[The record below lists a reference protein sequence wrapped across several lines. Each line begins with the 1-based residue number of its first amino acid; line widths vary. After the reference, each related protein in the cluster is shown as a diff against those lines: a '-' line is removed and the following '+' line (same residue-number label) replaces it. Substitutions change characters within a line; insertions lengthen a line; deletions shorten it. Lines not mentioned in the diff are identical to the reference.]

1 MKGISKLVEKVLPKK
16 EFIGNMKR
24 NIKGRII
31 PYFLAGSLAL
41 GTMYGC
47 KKEKIE
53 PIPLPNNPPTTYL
66 SVNPTSGEA
75 PLEAR
80 IKGSISDEDGSQD
93 IKKKY
98 TLRINGAD
106 VIKKTDSS
114 TLDTTLIFSTPGKY
128 NLEGIGW
135 DKQGA
140 SDTAKVV
147 LNVSEKPIP
156 ENNPPIAIVSADP
169 SQGEAP
175 LTSRIKV
182 SGSDEDGVED
192 IKKYYLEIGKLG
204 IGVER
209 TNPIDTNL
217 VFSDYGDY
225 NIRGIVE
232 DKSGARDTLEVL
244 LNVLQKNPSV
254 TQSVSL
260 KDYVRINYNLNFE
273 NTSGIQ
279 LDIIKEGEKILSKN
293 ISNSGHSEIFDY
305 FSDDNFTKG
314 FYEFVANFKTNA
326 GKDTSIVGTVEIPNY
341 NPEVDWSGLNLN
353 FDENSS
359 TSVNLPN
366 PKDKNPEDNP
376 VNYIPESFS
385 SDKAYLEFNS
395 ENNELKIEGMP
406 NRYGSYDINAEF
418 GSDEGGFGTVQKQG
432 TINEVLY
439 QGYNP
444 FATPNLFGQGE
455 INVEG
460 KTRSELLQILDE
472 KNMQDS
478 SWTWQGNQ
486 NFQCGSF
493 SRLKCVNM
501 FGCKNLEEWDSYFI
515 FENALENNNIRI
527 MNGRFNIPVYR
538 VRSDVDPDH
547 FPDVDPNKLYGHQYN
562 GVWVGPDNYVETR
575 DDTDFDQWVFFDPQF
590 KGENGTYY
598 VQPGDWQMDDN
609 GQVSIYWFGY
619 TRSSLSGEWS
629 VKDKQILQY
638 QLTDGKAELDPGFS
652 QDGINDR
659 LITEDPYQ

>member
-232 DKSGARDTLEVL
+232 DKKGARDTLEVL
-244 LNVLQKNPSV
+244 LNILQENPSV
-254 TQSVSL
+254 TQSVDL

-273 NTSGIQ
+273 EIGSVD
-279 LDIIKEGEKILSKN
+279 LDVIRDGNKILSKS
-293 ISNSGHSEIFDY
+293 ISEKEYSEIFSY
-305 FSDDNFTKG
+305 SDNQDITKG
-314 FYEFVANFKTNA
+314 FYEFIANFKTKEN
-326 GKDTSIVGTVEIPNY
+326 KDTSVINSIEIPNY
-341 NPEVDWSGLNLN
+341 NPEVDWSDLDIN
-353 FDENSS
+353 FDENSD
-359 TSVNLPN
+359 TTIILPN

-376 VNYIPESFS
+376 VSYIPGSFS

-395 ENNELKIEGMP
+395 ENNELNIEGMP

-439 QGYNP
+439 QGYDP
-444 FATPNLFGQGE
+444 FSTPNLFGQGE
-455 INVEG
+455 SHWENANREE
-460 KTRSELLQILDE
+460 KLKILD
-472 KNMQDS
+472 KANMQDK
-478 SWTWQGNQ
+478 SWEWESGPT
-486 NFQCGSF
+486 FECGQF
-493 SRLKCVNM
+493 SKLKAVNT
-501 FGCKNLEEWDSYFI
+501 FGCED
-515 FENALENNNIRI
+515 FENYDYFSNYEEFYKKEK
-527 MNGRFNIPVYR
+527 NGKFNIPVYR

-609 GQVSIYWFGY
+609 GQVSIYWFGRARDY
-619 TRSSLSGEWS
+619 FTGEWN
-629 VKDKQILQY
+629 VTDIPILQY
-638 QLTDGKAELDPGFS
+638 KLTDGKAELDPGFS

-659 LITEDPYQ
+659 LITENPYQ